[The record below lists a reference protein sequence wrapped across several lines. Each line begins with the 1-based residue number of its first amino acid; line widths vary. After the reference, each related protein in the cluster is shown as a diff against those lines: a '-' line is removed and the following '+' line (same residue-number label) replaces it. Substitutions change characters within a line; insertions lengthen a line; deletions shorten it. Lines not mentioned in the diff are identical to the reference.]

1 MKYRAKNLCKKMKK
15 KWYNYNTEIQ
25 MRNIQFWL
33 KTGTILLIVLLIG
46 SYSLFQARK
55 IMTGPKISI
64 ASPHNGATVRDSLVF
79 VQGVAENIK
88 EISVNDKPIYVDEY
102 GYFQEKLLLSP
113 GYNIIKLKAKDKFG
127 KEIQKEIENVL
138 IIN

>member
-1 MKYRAKNLCKKMKK
+1 
-15 KWYNYNTEIQ
+15 

-33 KTGTILLIVLLIG
+33 KAGTTLLIVVLIG

-55 IMTGPKISI
+55 IMSGPTISI
-64 ASPHNGATVRDSLVF
+64 ASPHNGATVKDSLVF

-102 GYFQEKLLLSP
+102 GNFQEKLLLSP

-127 KEIQKEIENVL
+127 KEVEKEIEN
-138 IIN
+138 IFIEN